1 MMEKG
6 IHFTTIPLTEKY
18 PLLAQL
24 SLLNSFLDLTQPKIT
39 LHTGA
44 G

>member
-6 IHFTTIPLTEKY
+6 IHFTTIPFAEKY

-24 SLLNSFLDLTQPKIT
+24 SLLNSFLV
-39 LHTGA
+39 
-44 G
+44 